1 MIELEWLTFGIVLI
15 CLLTFPVGLGLFLK
29 LSDMKG

>member
-1 MIELEWLTFGIVLI
+1 MSELEWVAGAVVLF

-29 LSDMKG
+29 HSNL